1 MAATS
6 LSHRFQLSFWD
17 AMIVRNAAELHC
29 GVLWSEDLTD
39 GHLIEVF
46 VCGIR
51 SDDHDRM
58 LYGGMIS
65 YQAARSG

>member
-1 MAATS
+1 
-6 LSHRFQLSFWD
+6 
-17 AMIVRNAAELHC
+17 MIVRNAAELHC